1 MTIHYLH
8 RAVPD
13 DRPNLYDSVSEQLR
27 IERAIAEAERTHRI
41 VRWQTRIGVACYVLA
56 VLVVCYFAAELGRAL

>member
-13 DRPNLYDSVSEQLR
+13 DRGLYDTVAEQLR

-41 VRWQTRIGVACYVLA
+41 VRWQNAVTVACYVLA